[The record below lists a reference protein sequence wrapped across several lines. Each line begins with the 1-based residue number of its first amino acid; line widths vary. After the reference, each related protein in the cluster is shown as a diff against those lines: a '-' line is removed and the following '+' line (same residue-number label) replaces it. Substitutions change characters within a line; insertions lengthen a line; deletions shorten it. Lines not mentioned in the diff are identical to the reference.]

1 MKLNFKKARI
11 RKKHYYELL
20 DNYKHYKDWMFINND
35 ITNVEILSPDISTIK
50 MMIQYD
56 MKFVVKGFKSP
67 SEYSIYNNIRFKHG
81 FYQMMYA
88 SRCVGNNLIF
98 QAINSLANN
107 QPLPSQEEVCDAIE
121 KNRLVNIKSDKEEKY
136 IKERIKYKY
145 LSEKYSVILHR
156 KIYKLIKQKRIELLE
171 LFVGEN

>member
-67 SEYSIYNNIRFKHG
+67 LEYSIYNNIRFKHG
-81 FYQMMYA
+81 FYHMMYA

-156 KIYKLIKQKRIELLE
+156 KIQKLIKQNRVTILE
-171 LFVGEN
+171 NII

>member
-1 MKLNFKKARI
+1 
-11 RKKHYYELL
+11 
-20 DNYKHYKDWMFINND
+20 
-35 ITNVEILSPDISTIK
+35 
-50 MMIQYD
+50 
-56 MKFVVKGFKSP
+56 
-67 SEYSIYNNIRFKHG
+67 
-81 FYQMMYA
+81 MMYA

-156 KIYKLIKQKRIELLE
+156 KIQKLIKQNRVTILE
-171 LFVGEN
+171 NII